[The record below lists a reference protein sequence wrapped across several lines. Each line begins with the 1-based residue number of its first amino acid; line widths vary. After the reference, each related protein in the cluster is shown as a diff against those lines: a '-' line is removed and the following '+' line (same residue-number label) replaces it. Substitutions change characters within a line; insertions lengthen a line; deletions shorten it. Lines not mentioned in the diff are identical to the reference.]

1 VSGILCNNVEDLPQN
16 RASTER
22 PDLRHA
28 FAALLLRSA
37 MEAGHTLPV
46 YILR

>member
-1 VSGILCNNVEDLPQN
+1 VSGTLCNNVEDLSQN

-22 PDLRHA
+22 PDLQHA

-46 YILR
+46 KILR